1 MMLSVISGAMN
12 VIVIPLCVVIF
23 IIQRTHRGTEFILYN
38 TRQYNTNI
46 MYEKLIMYKLYIFI
60 FIIIIVILGAE
71 AHDKEV
77 NLRLIIFM

>member
-46 MYEKLIMYKLYIFI
+46 MYEKLIMCKWYI

-71 AHDKEV
+71 AQDKEV
-77 NLRLIIFM
+77 NLRLIILM